1 MIACLIALPNS
12 NKKAIIQAM
21 RKRLIAIVAAL
32 SESIATFFL
41 VVALPLSSF
50 ALDPFEEMER
60 HMEEMRARMQNAM
73 SVSFNGAPVEQLKII
88 ARASVT
94 NSSVSV
100 GESFDVLFEVEAPN
114 NCSLSNLR
122 IGASRTVALEML
134 YDKAANLADG
144 KSSVASNVVK
154 RFVLPIRYH
163 APFEG
168 GVKFT
173 IQGYAER
180 AIRKRGFSSSFS
192 TSFGVETDY
201 VPLSVKPLAGV
212 DVPKDFTGIVGSKF
226 SLSQS
231 SDMSEVE
238 TNDVV
243 LVTAVL
249 RHNGYIP
256 DGALGNVVGTDSGV
270 VAFRRYFVAD
280 GRTKTDEISI
290 PYYDVET
297 KSFKRVS
304 ASGRKLKYVSSKE
317 TPSTSVVVNGES
329 ANFKTDGVKVRFAPR
344 ESAREIGLMKRSSSN
359 WTISEEYQGWVRIDD
374 GERAGWVKKEALQ

>member
-1 MIACLIALPNS
+1 
-12 NKKAIIQAM
+12 M
-21 RKRLIAIVAAL
+21 RKRFIAIVAAL
-32 SESIATFFL
+32 SESLATFLL
-41 VVALPLSSF
+41 VAALPLSSF

-60 HMEEMRARMQNAM
+60 HMAEMRERMQNAM
-73 SVSFNGAPVEQLKII
+73 SVSFNGAPVEQLKIV

-100 GESFDVLFEVEAPN
+100 GESFDVLFELEAPN

-134 YDKAANLADG
+134 YDKAANLADS
-144 KSSVASNVVK
+144 KSPIASNVVK

-201 VPLSVKPLAGV
+201 VPLCVKPLAGV
-212 DVPKDFTGIVGSKF
+212 DVPNDFTGIVGSRF

-256 DGALGNVVGTDSGV
+256 DGVLGNIVGMDSGV

-290 PYYDVET
+290 PYYDVES

-304 ASGRKLKYVSSKE
+304 APGRKLKYVSSKE
-317 TPSTSVVVNGES
+317 TPSAAVVVNGES
-329 ANFKTDGVKVRFAPR
+329 ANFKADGVKIRFAPR
-344 ESAREIGLMKRSSSN
+344 ESAREIGLVKRSSPK
-359 WTISEEYQGWVRIDD
+359 WAISEEYQGWVRVDD
-374 GERAGWVKKEALQ
+374 GECAGWVKKEDLE

>member
-1 MIACLIALPNS
+1 MVALPKS
-12 NKKAIIQAM
+12 DKKAIIQAM
-21 RKRLIAIVAAL
+21 RKRFIAIVAAL
-32 SESIATFFL
+32 SESLATFLL
-41 VVALPLSSF
+41 VAALPLSSF

-60 HMEEMRARMQNAM
+60 HMAEMRERMQNAM
-73 SVSFNGAPVEQLKII
+73 SVSFNGAPVEQLKIV

-100 GESFDVLFEVEAPN
+100 GESFDVLFELEAPN

-134 YDKAANLADG
+134 YDKAANLADS
-144 KSSVASNVVK
+144 KSSIASNVVK

-201 VPLSVKPLAGV
+201 VPLCVKPLAGV
-212 DVPKDFTGIVGSKF
+212 DVPKDFTGIVGSRF

-243 LVTAVL
+243 LITAVL

-256 DGALGNVVGTDSGV
+256 DGALGNIVGMDSGV

-290 PYYDVET
+290 PYYDVES

-304 ASGRKLKYVSSKE
+304 APGRKLKYVSSKE
-317 TPSTSVVVNGES
+317 TSSAAVVVNGES
-329 ANFKTDGVKVRFAPR
+329 ANLKADGIKIRFAPR
-344 ESAREIGLMKRSSSN
+344 ESAREIGLVKRSSPK
-359 WTISEEYQGWVRIDD
+359 WTISEEYQGWVRVDD
-374 GERAGWVKKEALQ
+374 GEHAGWVKKEDLQ